1 MRCWSAVL
9 VLLVVLS
16 TGIPAAGQEAG
27 NILVVTANSGD
38 YLFGA
43 GGTLIKFIQ
52 EGYSVHVAQM
62 GNDEKIAHGL
72 TPAQARLANV
82 EDGKDA
88 AKLLGVNDTVYMG
101 HKSGEF
107 GYVSATEIRKQ
118 LFALIRHY
126 RPRKIF
132 IPDPYVHYLDDRD
145 QYHLGRIAEE
155 SWGYSGGGTFAPE
168 LQRMGLR
175 GYGAPD
181 VYFYSHQRPYRPGE
195 GGEKRARMMP
205 FDITSTIEQKMNSIE
220 LLRNRNQVYARTV
233 HDRLGAAGRTS
244 EMLNPLDDSAVRKL
258 VRSYVEQ
265 LGATIGAKHG
275 FRFGEEFNYVGG
287 GGPDLPP
294 HVLEKAVPK

>member
-1 MRCWSAVL
+1 MRCRLALL
-9 VLLVVLS
+9 VLLSVLFA
-16 TGIPAAGQEAG
+16 GVPAAGQDAG

-43 GGTLIKFIQ
+43 GGTLIKFVQ
-52 EGYSVHVAQM
+52 EGYSVYVAQM

-88 AKLLGVNDTVYMG
+88 AKLLGVSDTVYMG

-118 LFALIRHY
+118 LFALIRHF
-126 RPRKIF
+126 RPTKLF

-155 SWGYSGGGTFAPE
+155 SWGYSSGDTFSPE
-168 LQRMGLR
+168 LKRMGLQ
-175 GYGAPD
+175 GYHVPE

-195 GGEKRARMMP
+195 GGEKRARMVA
-205 FDITSTIEQKMNSIE
+205 FDITLTIEQKMNSIE

-233 HDRLGAAGRTS
+233 HDRLVAAGRTA
-244 EMLNPLDDSAVRKL
+244 EMLTPLDDIAVRRL

-275 FRFGEEFNYVGG
+275 FRFGEEFNNAGLN
-287 GGPDLPP
+287 PALPP